1 MSEPLRV
8 SVTPWR
14 GAADGNAARL
24 CEQAEFAEALGFDGF
39 FLPENHFSGD
49 GAIPEPMMLLAA
61 VAART
66 SKIRLGTSS
75 YLLPVRHPLQAAEQV
90 AVLDRLSGGRVILG
104 LGRGYQKA
112 MFAAFDV
119 DTREKRNLFA
129 GALDVMRRAWAGE
142 AVAGGLPLAPLPV
155 QRPHPPLWVAAFGPK
170 AIAQAG
176 RLGLPYLVSPVE
188 PLPVIEANLARH
200 RESLA
205 DAGHEAPL
213 EVPIMRTVFVST
225 EPRVLEDV
233 RARLAAQAAEMARN
247 STLSAVSAASR
258 TGIDDWAIVGTPDEV
273 RAGIERYRRLGMNRL
288 VATRLRLAELPEA
301 LCRESLRLLAEVA
314 RDAR

>member
-1 MSEPLRV
+1 MPERLRI

-14 GAADGNAARL
+14 TIADGHAGPL
-24 CEQAEFAEALGFDGF
+24 CEQAEFAESLGFDGF

-49 GAIPEPMMLLAA
+49 GAIPEPMMLLAT

-66 SKIRLGTSS
+66 STIRLGTSS
-75 YLLPVRHPLQAAEQV
+75 YLLPVRHPLHAAEQV

-112 MFAAFDV
+112 LFEAFDV

-129 GALDVMRRAWAGE
+129 DALQIMRRAWAGE
-142 AVAGGLPLAPLPV
+142 AVVDGQPLAPLPV

-188 PLPVIEANLARH
+188 PLAIVEANLERH
-200 RESLA
+200 CQALRE
-205 DAGHEAPL
+205 AGHAAPA
-213 EVPIMRTVFVST
+213 EVPMMRALFVST
-225 EPRVLEDV
+225 DQRVLGEV
-233 RARLAAQAAEMARN
+233 RRRLEAQAAEMARN
-247 STLSAVSAASR
+247 SRLRALSAASR
-258 TGIDDWAIVGTPDEV
+258 SNVDDWAIVGPPDAV
-273 RAGIERYRRLGMNRL
+273 HRGIERYRRLGMNRL
-288 VATRLRLAELPEA
+288 VATRLRLSDLPETA
-301 LCRESLRLLAEVA
+301 CRRSLTLLAELA
-314 RDAR
+314 RDFD